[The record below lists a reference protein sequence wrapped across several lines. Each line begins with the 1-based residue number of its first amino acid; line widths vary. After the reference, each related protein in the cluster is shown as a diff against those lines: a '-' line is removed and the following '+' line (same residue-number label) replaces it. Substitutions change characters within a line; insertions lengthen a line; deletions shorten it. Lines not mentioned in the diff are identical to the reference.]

1 VNIVTVTNTFTPHVG
16 GVARSVQGFTKAFRQ
31 LGHRVLVIAPRFE
44 GTPER
49 ERDVVRLP
57 AVQHFSGSDFSVPVP
72 VPGRV
77 AVALSTFAPHIVHS
91 HHPFLLGDTALRIA
105 AAHALPVVFTY
116 HTMYEQYT
124 HYVPGHSPRL
134 QRFVVELATGYCNLC
149 DAVIAPST
157 TVAELLVH
165 RGVKV
170 PIEIIATGVDREAF
184 ASGDGPGFR
193 QRAGIPLEAFVV
205 GHVGR
210 LAPEKNLGFL
220 AEAVARF
227 LLHNVQARFL
237 VAGDGPSLAEIQSTF
252 AASGLTARLHVEGV
266 LGRQELADVYRS
278 MDVFA
283 FASQTET
290 QGMVLTEAMAAGV
303 PVVAVDAPGVR
314 DVVRDRE
321 NGRLVLHED
330 VEEFVAAL
338 SWIAALAPAARQR
351 LGQGVAQTA
360 AAFSMAHTAARTLA
374 LYTSLCTGQPARK
387 EVETSLWTLA
397 RRRVA
402 EEWKIVSNMA
412 HAAGG
417 AVLARQS
424 MEGPDQAGGAG

>member
-1 VNIVTVTNTFTPHVG
+1 
-16 GVARSVQGFTKAFRQ
+16 
-31 LGHRVLVIAPRFE
+31 VLVIAPRFE
-44 GTPER
+44 GIPER
-49 ERDVVRLP
+49 ERDVVRVP
-57 AVQHFSGSDFSVPVP
+57 AVQHFNGSDFSVPVP
-72 VPGRV
+72 VPRRV
-77 AVALSTFAPHIVHS
+77 AGALSTFAPQIVHS
-91 HHPFLLGDTALRIA
+91 HHPFLFGDTALRVA
-105 AAHALPVVFTY
+105 AARAIPVVFTY

-134 QRFVVELATGYCNLC
+134 KRFVVELATGYCNLC

-157 TVAELLVH
+157 TVAELLVR

-170 PIEIIATGVDREAF
+170 SIEIIATGVERDAF

-220 AEAVARF
+220 AAAVACF
-227 LLHNVQARFL
+227 LLHNAQAHFL
-237 VAGDGPSLAEIQSTF
+237 VAGDGPSLAEIQRTF
-252 AASGLTARLHVEGV
+252 AASGLTSRLHVEGV
-266 LGRQELADVYRS
+266 LGQRELADVYQS

-303 PVVAVDAPGVR
+303 PVVAVDASGVR

-321 NGRLVLHED
+321 NGRLVVSED

-338 SWIAALAPAARQR
+338 SWIAALTPIARQH
-351 LGQGVAQTA
+351 LGHGVARTA
-360 AAFSMAHTAARTLA
+360 AVFSMTHTAARTLA
-374 LYTSLCTGQPARK
+374 LYAALCTEQPAQK
-387 EVETSLWTLA
+387 DLETSVWTWA

-402 EEWKIVSNMA
+402 EEWKIVSNLA
-412 HAAGG
+412 HAAGD
-417 AVLARQS
+417 AVLSRQS
-424 MEGPDQAGGAG
+424 TAEPDQAEGAG

>member
-1 VNIVTVTNTFTPHVG
+1 MNIVMVTNTFTPHVG
-16 GVARSVQGFTKAFRQ
+16 GVARSVQGFTQAFRQ
-31 LGHRVLVIAPRFE
+31 RGHRVLVIAPRFE
-44 GTPER
+44 VTPAW
-49 ERDVVRLP
+49 ERDVVRIP
-57 AVQHFSGSDFSVPVP
+57 ALQHFNGSDFSVPVP

-77 AVALSTFAPHIVHS
+77 AGALSTFAPQIVHA

-105 AAHALPVVFTY
+105 AARAIPVVFTY

-124 HYVPGHSPRL
+124 HYVPGQSPRL
-134 QRFVVELATGYCNLC
+134 KRFVVELATGYCNLC
-149 DAVIAPST
+149 DAVIAPSA
-157 TVAELLVH
+157 TVAALLGQ
-165 RGVKV
+165 RGVTV
-170 PIEIIATGVDREAF
+170 PIAVIATGVDRDAF
-184 ASGDGPGFR
+184 AHGDGPGFR
-193 QRAGIPLEAFVV
+193 QRAGIPRDAFVV

-220 AEAVARF
+220 AAAVARF
-227 LLHNVQARFL
+227 LLHNAQAHFL
-237 VAGDGPSLAEIQSTF
+237 VAGDGPALADIQRTF

-266 LGRQELADVYRS
+266 LGQRELADVYWS
-278 MDVFA
+278 MDVFV

-303 PVVAVDAPGVR
+303 PVVAVDAAGVR

-321 NGRLVLHED
+321 NGRLVLQED
-330 VEEFVAAL
+330 VGEFVAAL
-338 SWIAALAPAARQR
+338 AWIATLTPAARQH
-351 LGQGVAQTA
+351 LGHGVAHTA
-360 AAFSMAHTAARTLA
+360 VAFAMEHTAARTLA
-374 LYTSLCTGQPARK
+374 LYTALCQEQPARK
-387 EVETSLWTLA
+387 EVETSLWTMA

-424 MEGPDQAGGAG
+424 MAESDRAEGAG